1 MDRDDR
7 LDAPVKGVRLELIFQ
22 INPESVPSPSRDSE
36 SDPAGKLICFKME
49 STALSKKQNFLNVKP
64 DVPIMHDAVKVFLI
78 IDKIVGDA
86 IKHILK
92 NPDVLVLDI
101 SPGAH
106 IKASHTQTGCGI
118 FPGIQL

>member
-1 MDRDDR
+1 
-7 LDAPVKGVRLELIFQ
+7 
-22 INPESVPSPSRDSE
+22 
-36 SDPAGKLICFKME
+36 ME
-49 STALSKKQNFLNVKP
+49 STALSKKTELLNVKP
-64 DVPIMHDAVKVFLI
+64 DVPIRHDAVKVFLI

-106 IKASHTQTGCGI
+106 IKCVTYSNWLRY
-118 FPGIQL
+118 FSGIQL